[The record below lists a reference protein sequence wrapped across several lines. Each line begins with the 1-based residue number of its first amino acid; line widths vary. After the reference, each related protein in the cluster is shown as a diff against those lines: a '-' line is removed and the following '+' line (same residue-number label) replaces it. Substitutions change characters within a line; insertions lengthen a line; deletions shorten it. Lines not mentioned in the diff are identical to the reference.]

1 MWCLDRNRGQPPKI
15 GEKREE
21 KVPEERQLI
30 KIEEVSLERMSL
42 EQKRRAEQLYN
53 QLGLDPVVDKV

>member
-1 MWCLDRNRGQPPKI
+1 M
-15 GEKREE
+15 EE
-21 KVPEERQLI
+21 KVPEERQFI

-53 QLGLDPVVDKV
+53 QLGLNPVVDKV